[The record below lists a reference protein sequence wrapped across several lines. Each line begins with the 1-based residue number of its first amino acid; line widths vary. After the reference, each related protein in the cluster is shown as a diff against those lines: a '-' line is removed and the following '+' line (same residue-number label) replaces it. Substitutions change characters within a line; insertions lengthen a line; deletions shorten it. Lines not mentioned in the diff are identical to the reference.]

1 MTTYTGVAD
10 ANGDFTIP
18 FSSAY
23 TGGQKITVTA
33 EKEGAIKTIELH
45 APSDAIGG
53 GPIKFSGNLNNFPS
67 NIGVVTLS
75 GLIGVIGDNAFNA
88 SGSTSIAWRL
98 ATGLIIESGITSIA
112 TNAFRAWGSAVS
124 LTLPSGITSIG
135 DYAFQNWS
143 ALSTLVIPDTVTAIG
158 SQAFGGAGKIASLTL
173 SNQLKTIG
181 SAAFLN
187 LSLLTSL
194 LLPATLTSIG
204 ADGFGGL
211 AACLEITSL
220 AVAPPTITATAFSNL
235 KATCIIKVPAAS
247 VSAYQAAPNWSAFA
261 ARIQAI

>member
-1 MTTYTGVAD
+1 MAIYTGVAD
-10 ANGDFTIP
+10 ANGDFNIP
-18 FSSAY
+18 FSANY
-23 TGGQKITVTA
+23 TSGQKITVTA
-33 EKEGAIKTIELH
+33 EKDSATKSIELYAPSEPLGGGAIQ
-45 APSDAIGG
+45 
-53 GPIKFSGNLNNFPS
+53 FSGTLNDFPQ
-67 NIGVVTLS
+67 NIGAVTLR
-75 GLIGVIGDNAFNA
+75 GLIGVIGNNAFDA
-88 SGSTSIAWRL
+88 SGNQSISWRL
-98 ATGLIIESGITSIA
+98 ATGLIIESGITSIGA
-112 TNAFRAWGSAVS
+112 YAFRMWASAVS

-135 DYAFQNWS
+135 GYAFQNWKE
-143 ALSTLVIPDTVTAIG
+143 LSTLVIPNTVTEIG
-158 SQAFGGAGKIASLTL
+158 SQAFGGASKITSLTL

-220 AVAPPTITATAFSNL
+220 AVAPPTITATTFSNL

-247 VSAYQAAPNWSAFA
+247 VTAYQSAPNWSAFA
-261 ARIQAI
+261 SRIQAI